1 MKPAILGA
9 LAVAALLGLAACA
22 EPRLSDD
29 LFVVLPD
36 EDGTVGEVTVSDGET
51 TTVLNTPL
59 AAAQVD
65 RGGALK
71 PAEVTDQDVQT
82 IFQGALSAQ
91 PILPKRYVLYF
102 EQGTNVL
109 TADSQAAFESVFADV
124 ERRPA
129 PSVEVIGHTDTVGA
143 QDFNASLSLE
153 RATAIKDLLTAR
165 GIPAGSIVVAGR
177 GELDTL
183 VDTADEVGEPQN
195 RRVEITVR

>member
-1 MKPAILGA
+1 MKPAILGS

-29 LFVVLPD
+29 LFVVLPE

-65 RGGALK
+65 RAGALK

-109 TADSQAAFESVFADV
+109 TAESQAAFESVFADV

-143 QDFNASLSLE
+143 QDFNADLSLE

-165 GIPAGSIVVAGR
+165 GIAAGSIVVAGR

>member
-1 MKPAILGA
+1 VKPAILGP

-29 LFVVLPD
+29 LFVVLPE
-36 EDGTVGEVTVSDGET
+36 EDGTVGEVTVSNGET

-59 AAAQVD
+59 AAAQVTSV
-65 RGGALK
+65 GALK

-91 PILPKRYVLYF
+91 PILPKRYLLYF

-109 TADSQAAFESVFADV
+109 TAESQAAFEGVFADV

-129 PSVEVIGHTDTVGA
+129 PSVEVIGHTDTVGV
-143 QDFNASLSLE
+143 QDFNADLSLE
-153 RATAIKDLLTAR
+153 RANAIKDLLTAR
-165 GIPAGSIVVAGR
+165 GIPAGSIVAAGR
-177 GELDTL
+177 GELDPL
-183 VDTADEVGEPQN
+183 VDTADGVDEPRN